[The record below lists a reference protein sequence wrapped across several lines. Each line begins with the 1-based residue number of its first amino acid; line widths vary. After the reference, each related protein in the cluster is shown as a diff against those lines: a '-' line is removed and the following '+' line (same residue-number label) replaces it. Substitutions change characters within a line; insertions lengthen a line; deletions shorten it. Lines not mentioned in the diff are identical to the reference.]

1 MQKSPTLGS
10 LALVGSGEYLIQ
22 MLELESSLIQ
32 DGIKN
37 GKKARFIQ
45 IPTAAGQESP
55 DRIKYWKELG
65 RAQGERLGVEVEF
78 LEILNRENA
87 LDEQMAS
94 LISDSAL
101 IYLSGGDPHHLAD
114 SLADTPVLGAIYQG
128 WASGSSLA
136 GCSAGAMA
144 LSTHIPN
151 FRFSKKS
158 PTPGF
163 NFLPKVRVI
172 PHFDRFFR
180 WIPESAAKVLMSSP
194 DDTILIGIDELTA
207 LVKRSGDDLF
217 TVEGAASVHI
227 LSGANPEVLKSGE
240 RIKLNNQ

>member
-1 MQKSPTLGS
+1 MPKGS
-10 LALVGSGEYLIQ
+10 LALVGSGEYLPA
-22 MLELESSLIQ
+22 MASLEQSLIQ
-32 DGIKN
+32 DGVKN

-45 IPTAAGQESP
+45 IPTAAGQESA
-55 DRIKYWKELG
+55 DRIAFWRELG
-65 RAQGERLGVEVEF
+65 RVQGERLGVEVEF
-78 LEILNRENA
+78 LEILSKQDAQDKE
-87 LDEQMAS
+87 LAS
-94 LISDSAL
+94 VIADSAL

-114 SLADTPVLGAIYQG
+114 SLVGTPVLGAIYQG

-163 NFLPKVRVI
+163 NFLPNIRVI

-180 WIPESAAKVLMSSP
+180 WIPESAAKVLMNSP
-194 DDTILIGIDELTA
+194 DETILIGIDELTA
-207 LVKRSGDDLF
+207 LVKRSEDDFF
-217 TVEGAASVHI
+217 TVEGGALVHI
-227 LSGANPEVLKSGE
+227 LSGANPERLKPGEKFMLKS
-240 RIKLNNQ
+240 Q

>member
-1 MQKSPTLGS
+1 MPKGS
-10 LALVGSGEYLIQ
+10 LALVGSGEYLPA
-22 MLELESSLIQ
+22 MASLEQSLIQ
-32 DGIKN
+32 DGVKN

-45 IPTAAGQESP
+45 IPTAAGQESA
-55 DRIKYWKELG
+55 DRIAFWRELG
-65 RAQGERLGVEVEF
+65 RVQGERLGVEVEF
-78 LEILNRENA
+78 LEILSKQDAQDKELA
-87 LDEQMAS
+87 T
-94 LISDSAL
+94 LIADSAL

-114 SLADTPVLGAIYQG
+114 SLAGTPVFDAIYQG

-180 WIPESAAKVLMSSP
+180 WIPESAAKVLMNSP
-194 DDTILIGIDELTA
+194 DETILIGIDELTA
-207 LVKRSGDDLF
+207 LVKRSEDDFF
-217 TVEGAASVHI
+217 TVEGGALVHI
-227 LSGANPEVLKSGE
+227 LSGANPERLKPGEKFMLKS
-240 RIKLNNQ
+240 Q

>member
-1 MQKSPTLGS
+1 MPKGS
-10 LALVGSGEYLIQ
+10 LALVGSGEYLPA
-22 MLELESSLIQ
+22 MASLEQSLIQ
-32 DGIKN
+32 DGVKN

-45 IPTAAGQESP
+45 IPTAAGQEST
-55 DRIKYWKELG
+55 DRIAFWRELG
-65 RAQGERLGVEVEF
+65 MAQGERLGVEVEF
-78 LEILNRENA
+78 LEILSKQDA
-87 LDEQMAS
+87 HDEELIS
-94 LISDSAL
+94 LIADSAL
-101 IYLSGGDPHHLAD
+101 IYLSGGDPHHLAE
-114 SLADTPVLGAIYQG
+114 SLIDTPVFDAIYQG

-172 PHFDRFFR
+172 PHFNRFFR

-207 LVKRSGDDLF
+207 LVNRSGEDDWQVIGSGL
-217 TVEGAASVHI
+217 VHI
-227 LSGANPEVLKSGE
+227 LSGAPSAQLAESA
-240 RIKLNNQ
+240 RITL

>member
-1 MQKSPTLGS
+1 MPKGS
-10 LALVGSGEYLIQ
+10 LALVGSGEYLPA
-22 MLELESSLIQ
+22 MASLEKSLIQ
-32 DGIKN
+32 DGINN

-45 IPTAAGQESP
+45 IPTAAGQESA
-55 DRIKYWKELG
+55 DRIAFWRELG
-65 RAQGERLGVEVEF
+65 RAQGERLGVEVKF
-78 LEILNRENA
+78 LEILSRQDAQDKELA
-87 LDEQMAS
+87 E
-94 LISDSAL
+94 LIADSAL

-151 FRFSKKS
+151 FRFRKKS

-207 LVKRSGDDLF
+207 LVKRSEDDFF
-217 TVEGAASVHI
+217 TVEGVASVHI
-227 LSGANPEVLKSGE
+227 LSGTNPEILKSGE
-240 RIKLNNQ
+240 RIKLNSQ

>member
-1 MQKSPTLGS
+1 MQESPTLGS

-37 GKKARFIQ
+37 GKKARFVQ
-45 IPTAAGQESP
+45 IPTAAGKESP
-55 DRIKYWKELG
+55 ERIKYWKELG

-78 LEILNRENA
+78 LEILNREHA
-87 LDEQMAS
+87 LDQQMAS

-101 IYLSGGDPHHLAD
+101 IYLSGGDPHHLAE
-114 SLADTPVLGAIYQG
+114 SLINTPVLDAIYKG
-128 WASGSSLA
+128 WSSGSSLA

-151 FRFSKKS
+151 FRISKKS

-163 NFLPKVRVI
+163 NFLPNIRVI

-180 WIPESAAKVLMSSP
+180 WIPESAAKVLMSAP
-194 DDTILIGIDELTA
+194 NGVHLLGIDELTT
-207 LVKRSGDDLF
+207 LVKRSKDDSYV
-217 TVEGAASVHI
+217 VEGRAAVHI
-227 LSGANPEVLKSGE
+227 LSGSNPRKFFQGE
-240 RIKLNNQ
+240 QITL

>member
-1 MQKSPTLGS
+1 MPKGS
-10 LALVGSGEYLIQ
+10 LALVGSGEYLPA
-22 MLELESSLIQ
+22 MASLEQSLIQ
-32 DGIKN
+32 DGVKN

-45 IPTAAGQESP
+45 IPTAAGQESA
-55 DRIKYWKELG
+55 DRIAFWRELG

-78 LEILNRENA
+78 LEILNRQDAQDKELA
-87 LDEQMAS
+87 T
-94 LISDSAL
+94 LIADSAL

-114 SLADTPVLGAIYQG
+114 SLAGTPVFDAIYQG

-180 WIPESAAKVLMSSP
+180 WIPESAAKVLMNSP
-194 DDTILIGIDELTA
+194 DETILIGIDELTA
-207 LVKRSGDDLF
+207 LVKRSEDDFF
-217 TVEGAASVHI
+217 TVEGGALVHI
-227 LSGANPEVLKSGE
+227 LSGANPERLKPGEKFILKS
-240 RIKLNNQ
+240 Q

>member
-1 MQKSPTLGS
+1 MPKGS
-10 LALVGSGEYLIQ
+10 LALVGSGEYLPAIAS
-22 MLELESSLIQ
+22 LEQSLIQ
-32 DGIKN
+32 DGVKN

-45 IPTAAGQESP
+45 IPTAAGQESA
-55 DRIKYWKELG
+55 DRIAFWRELG

-78 LEILNRENA
+78 LEILSRQDAQDKELA
-87 LDEQMAS
+87 E
-94 LISDSAL
+94 LIADSAL

-114 SLADTPVLGAIYQG
+114 SLVGTPVLGAIYQG

-207 LVKRSGDDLF
+207 FVNRSGESDWQVIGSGL
-217 TVEGAASVHI
+217 VHI
-227 LSGANPEVLKSGE
+227 LSGAPSAQLAESA
-240 RIKLNNQ
+240 RITL

>member
-1 MQKSPTLGS
+1 MAKGS
-10 LALVGSGEYLIQ
+10 LALVGSGEFLPE
-22 MLELESSLIQ
+22 MSDLESLLIQ
-32 DGIKN
+32 DGVRN
-37 GKKARFIQ
+37 GKVPRFIQ
-45 IPTAAGQESP
+45 IPTAAGQESA

-78 LEILNRENA
+78 LEILNRQDAQDKELA
-87 LDEQMAS
+87 T
-94 LISDSAL
+94 LIADSAL

-114 SLADTPVLGAIYQG
+114 SLAGTPVFDAIYQG

-151 FRFSKKS
+151 FRLSKKS

-163 NFLPKVRVI
+163 NLLTNIRVI

-180 WIPESAAKVLMSSP
+180 WIPESAAKVLMSTS
-194 DDTILIGIDELTA
+194 DETVLIGIDELTA
-207 LVKRSGDDLF
+207 LVNRSGESDWQVIGSGL
-217 TVEGAASVHI
+217 VHI
-227 LSGANPEVLKSGE
+227 LRGAPSSQLAASA
-240 RIKLNNQ
+240 RITL

>member
-1 MQKSPTLGS
+1 MAKGS
-10 LALVGSGEYLIQ
+10 IALVGSGEFLPE
-22 MLELESSLIQ
+22 MSDLENLLIQ
-32 DGIKN
+32 DGVRN
-37 GKKARFIQ
+37 GKVPRFIQ

-65 RAQGERLGVEVEF
+65 RAQGQRLGIEVEF
-78 LEILNRENA
+78 LEILNRQDAQDRELA
-87 LDEQMAS
+87 E
-94 LISDSAL
+94 LIADSAL

-114 SLADTPVLGAIYQG
+114 SLAGTPVFDAIYQG

-158 PTPGF
+158 PTQGL
-163 NFLPKVRVI
+163 NLLTNIRVI

-207 LVKRSGDDLF
+207 FVNRSGESDWQVIGSGL
-217 TVEGAASVHI
+217 VHI
-227 LSGANPEVLKSGE
+227 LSGAPSAQLAESA
-240 RIKLNNQ
+240 RITL

>member
-1 MQKSPTLGS
+1 MPKGS
-10 LALVGSGEYLIQ
+10 IALVGSGEFLPE
-22 MLELESSLIQ
+22 MSDLENLLIQ
-32 DGIKN
+32 DGVRN
-37 GKKARFIQ
+37 GKVPRFIQ
-45 IPTAAGQESP
+45 IPTAAGKESP
-55 DRIKYWKELG
+55 ERIKYWKELG

-78 LEILNRENA
+78 LEILSKQDAHDKE
-87 LDEQMAS
+87 LVP
-94 LISDSAL
+94 LIADSAL
-101 IYLSGGDPHHLAD
+101 IYLSGGDPHHLAE
-114 SLADTPVLGAIYQG
+114 SLIDTPVFDAIYQG

-144 LSTHIPN
+144 FSTQIPN

-207 LVKRSGDDLF
+207 LVKRSEDDFF

-227 LSGANPEVLKSGE
+227 LSGANPEILKSGE
-240 RIKLNNQ
+240 RIKLNSQ

>member
-1 MQKSPTLGS
+1 MPKGS
-10 LALVGSGEYLIQ
+10 LALVGSGEYLPA
-22 MLELESSLIQ
+22 MASLEQSLIQ
-32 DGIKN
+32 DGVKN

-45 IPTAAGQESP
+45 IPTAAGQESA
-55 DRIKYWKELG
+55 DRIAFWRELG

-78 LEILNRENA
+78 LEILNRQDAQDKELA
-87 LDEQMAS
+87 T
-94 LISDSAL
+94 LIADSAL

-114 SLADTPVLGAIYQG
+114 SLAGTPVFDAIYQG

-194 DDTILIGIDELTA
+194 DETILIGIDELTA
-207 LVKRSGDDLF
+207 LVKRSEDDFF
-217 TVEGAASVHI
+217 TVEGGALVHI
-227 LSGANPEVLKSGE
+227 LSGANPERLKPGEKFMLKS
-240 RIKLNNQ
+240 Q

>member
-1 MQKSPTLGS
+1 MPKGS
-10 LALVGSGEYLIQ
+10 LALVGSGEYLPA
-22 MLELESSLIQ
+22 MASLEQSLIQ
-32 DGIKN
+32 DGVKN
-37 GKKARFIQ
+37 GKKERFIQ
-45 IPTAAGQESP
+45 IPTAAGQESA
-55 DRIKYWKELG
+55 DRIAFWRELG

-78 LEILNRENA
+78 LEILSKQDAQDKE
-87 LDEQMAS
+87 LAS
-94 LISDSAL
+94 VIADSAL

-114 SLADTPVLGAIYQG
+114 SLAGTPVLGAIYQG
-128 WASGSSLA
+128 WASGSSIA

-207 LVKRSGDDLF
+207 LVKRSEDDFF
-217 TVEGAASVHI
+217 TVEGGASVHI
-227 LSGANPEVLKSGE
+227 LSGANPARLKPGERFTLKS
-240 RIKLNNQ
+240 Q

>member
-1 MQKSPTLGS
+1 MAKGS
-10 LALVGSGEYLIQ
+10 LALVGSGEFLPE
-22 MLELESSLIQ
+22 MSDLESLLIQ
-32 DGIKN
+32 DGVRN
-37 GKKARFIQ
+37 GKVPRFIQ
-45 IPTAAGQESP
+45 IPTAAGQESA

-65 RAQGERLGVEVEF
+65 RAQGERLGIEVEF
-78 LEILNRENA
+78 LEILNRQDAQDKELA
-87 LDEQMAS
+87 T
-94 LISDSAL
+94 LIADSAL

-114 SLADTPVLGAIYQG
+114 SLAGTPVFDAIYQG

-180 WIPESAAKVLMSSP
+180 WIPESAAKVLMSTS
-194 DDTILIGIDELTA
+194 DETVLIGIDELTA
-207 LVKRSGDDLF
+207 LVNRSGESDWQVIGSGL
-217 TVEGAASVHI
+217 VHI
-227 LSGANPEVLKSGE
+227 LRGAPSSQLAASA
-240 RIKLNNQ
+240 RITL

>member
-1 MQKSPTLGS
+1 MQESPTLGS

-78 LEILNRENA
+78 LEILNREHA
-87 LDEQMAS
+87 LDQQMAS

-101 IYLSGGDPHHLAD
+101 IYLSGGDPHHLAE
-114 SLADTPVLGAIYQG
+114 SLINTPVLDAIYKG
-128 WASGSSLA
+128 WSSGSSLA

-151 FRFSKKS
+151 FRLSKKS

-180 WIPESAAKVLMSSP
+180 WIPESAAKVLMSAP
-194 DDTILIGIDELTA
+194 DETILIGIDELTA
-207 LVKRSGDDLF
+207 LVNRSGEDDWQVIGSGL
-217 TVEGAASVHI
+217 VHI
-227 LSGANPEVLKSGE
+227 LSGAPSAQLAARQ
-240 RIKLNNQ
+240 RITL

>member
-1 MQKSPTLGS
+1 MAKGS
-10 LALVGSGEYLIQ
+10 LALVGSGEFLPE
-22 MLELESSLIQ
+22 MSDLESLLIQ
-32 DGIKN
+32 DGVRN
-37 GKKARFIQ
+37 GKVPRFIQ
-45 IPTAAGQESP
+45 IPTAAGQESA

-65 RAQGERLGVEVEF
+65 RAQGERLGIEVEF
-78 LEILNRENA
+78 LEILNRQDAQDKELA
-87 LDEQMAS
+87 T
-94 LISDSAL
+94 LIADSAL

-114 SLADTPVLGAIYQG
+114 SLAGTPVFDAIYQG

-180 WIPESAAKVLMSSP
+180 WIPESAAKVLMNSP
-194 DDTILIGIDELTA
+194 DETILIGIDELTA
-207 LVKRSGDDLF
+207 LVKRSEDDFF
-217 TVEGAASVHI
+217 TVEGGALVHI
-227 LSGANPEVLKSGE
+227 LSGANPERLKPGEKFMLKS
-240 RIKLNNQ
+240 Q